1 MMQFLSPVRNR
12 IEKNVVKIVTRGL
25 AGPGKFFVQKGQEI
39 SPPDVIGS
47 SELPSGYRTLNIS
60 KLLSVSPDSVKNY
73 LARTVGEKI
82 YRGELL
88 ALKKGWLF
96 GGKKIVTSPT
106 DGTIDFVNEKT
117 GEVKLVFLPKK
128 VDLPS
133 GVFGV
138 VEEVDNLRGF
148 VRVRTQVSVVHGLF
162 GTGNTR
168 DGILHFI
175 GTKESLITEEMIKSD
190 KTGQV
195 LVGGSLIYND
205 AISAAISAG
214 VNGFIVGGIN
224 AKDYKSVSG
233 GRLVFPKK
241 LENDIGLSLVVS
253 EGFGSLP
260 IADDIYSFLSVFNG
274 RFVFIEGNTG
284 LISLPS
290 FDSNSMFSVRQ
301 TKVVDN
307 TAVFANTEYQQI
319 GNLNTGSIVRV
330 TGDYMLSQQGRVIS
344 IDSAETLLPSG
355 VKAFLATIE
364 TKYRKIKIPVNNLEI
379 VNNA

>member
-1 MMQFLSPVRNR
+1 MQFLAPVRNR

-39 SPPDVIGS
+39 SPSDMIGS

-60 KLLSVSPDSVKNY
+60 KLLSVAPNSVKNY
-73 LARTVGEKI
+73 LARSVGEKI
-82 YRGELL
+82 YRGELM

-106 DGTIDFVNEKT
+106 DGTIDFINEKT
-117 GEVKLVFLPKK
+117 GEVKLVFLPKRI
-128 VDLPS
+128 DLPS

-148 VRVRTQVSVVHGLF
+148 VKVRTQVNIVHGLF
-162 GTGNTR
+162 GTGKTR

-175 GTKESLITEEMIKSD
+175 GTKDSLITENMIKNA

-224 AKDYKSVSG
+224 AKDYIGVSG
-233 GRLVFPKK
+233 GRIVFPKK
-241 LENDIGLSLVVS
+241 LENDIGLSVVVC

-260 IADDIYSFLSVFNG
+260 ISDDIYNFLSVFNG

-307 TAVFANTEYQQI
+307 TAVFVNTDYQQI
-319 GNLNTGSIVRV
+319 GNLSPGTIVRV
-330 TGDYMLSQQGRVIS
+330 TGNYMLSQQGKIIS
-344 IDSAETLLPSG
+344 IDSTETVLPSG
-355 VKAFLATIE
+355 VKAFLVTVE
-364 TKYRKIKIPVNNLEI
+364 TKYKKIKIPVNNLEI